1 MVEQF
6 EVYQEFAHKG
16 VRRAIYV
23 IELEDVVCHGE
34 EGAIVHLA
42 ILRGQLGDLRRIR
55 L

>member
-6 EVYQEFAHKG
+6 EVYQELAHIG

-23 IELEDVVCHGE
+23 IELDDVVCHGE
-34 EGAIVHLA
+34 GAIEHLA